1 MTRLSKTPLV
11 HPTAELEDCR
21 LGLYTEVAERCRIAE
36 AEIGDYS
43 YIMQDGAV
51 WCATIG
57 KFANIA
63 AAVRINATNHPTWR
77 ATLHH
82 FTYRAADYWPEAEMD
97 ADFFAWRRDNRVT
110 IGHDVWIGHGA
121 TVLPGVTI
129 GHGAVIGAGA
139 VVSRD
144 VAPYT
149 IVGGV
154 PARLI
159 RERFPRAVAEGFER
173 LAWWD
178 WDHDRLFA
186 ALADFR
192 TLDAASFLEK
202 YLDSNG
208 LDIDVTSPS
217 SLSKTDAKLTSALH
231 EAGIEEF
238 VIDKGQPRPLTDR
251 TGE

>member
-1 MTRLSKTPLV
+1 MTRK
-11 HPTAELEDCR
+11 
-21 LGLYTEVAERCRIAE
+21 LGLEPYIHESARVSNSTLGRYTEVSERCRLE
-36 AEIGDYS
+36 EVVMGDYS
-43 YIMQDGAV
+43 YIMQDGSV
-51 WCATIG
+51 WCAEIG

-82 FTYRAADYWPEAEMD
+82 FTYRAADYFEGAEND
-97 ADFFAWRRDNRVT
+97 HDFFEWRRENRVT

-121 TVLPGVTI
+121 TVLPGVTV
-129 GHGAVIGAGA
+129 GNGAVIGAGA
-139 VVSRD
+139 VVSKD

-159 RERFPRAVAEGFER
+159 RERFAPETAARMES
-173 LAWWD
+173 LNWWD

-192 TLDAASFLEK
+192 SLEAEDFVEK
-202 YLDSNG
+202 YS
-208 LDIDVTSPS
+208 
-217 SLSKTDAKLTSALH
+217 
-231 EAGIEEF
+231 
-238 VIDKGQPRPLTDR
+238 
-251 TGE
+251 

>member
-1 MTRLSKTPLV
+1 MTKKLGLEPLV
-11 HPTAELEDCR
+11 HETAR
-21 LGLYTEVAERCRIAE
+21 VVNSTLGRYTEVADRCRLDE
-36 AEIGDYS
+36 VEMGDYS

-77 ATLHH
+77 PTLHH
-82 FTYRAADYWPEAEMD
+82 FTYRAADYFDGAEND
-97 ADFFAWRRDNRVT
+97 HDFFAWRRDNRVV

-121 TVLPGVTI
+121 TVLPGVTV
-129 GHGAVIGAGA
+129 GDGAVIGAGA

-154 PARLI
+154 PAKLI
-159 RERFPRAVAEGFER
+159 RERFPRPVAER
-173 LAWWD
+173 MQALAWWD

-186 ALADFR
+186 ALDDFR
-192 TLDAASFLEK
+192 HMDVEDFLQK
-202 YLDSNG
+202 H
-208 LDIDVTSPS
+208 
-217 SLSKTDAKLTSALH
+217 A
-231 EAGIEEF
+231 
-238 VIDKGQPRPLTDR
+238 
-251 TGE
+251 